1 MPNCPICHQPLIR
14 KNGLLKCQICGF
26 SYKNGQS
33 TPLLSGY
40 VPKTLT
46 PKTAPADQELQMW
59 IARVAQKLLPIYK
72 DYDPNVKKQLQQGQQ
87 KIKQSLTDVLAGKLS
102 LPQWFNRTRR
112 DLGKH
117 AIELTQILYDCLE
130 GLQSREAREMRAQ
143 YSQALQAVQ
152 QQYNPQAA
160 IGGIPQP
167 P

>member
-1 MPNCPICHQPLIR
+1 MPTCRNCNQLLVR
-14 KNGLLKCQICGF
+14 QGNVLKCPVCGF
-26 SYKNGQS
+26 TYKPNQS

-40 VPKTLT
+40 APKTMT
-46 PKTAPADQELQMW
+46 PKTAPADVELSTW
-59 IARVAQKLLPIYK
+59 ISRVAQKLLPIYK
-72 DYDPNVKKQLQQGQQ
+72 DYDPNVKLQLQQGQQ
-87 KIKQSLTDVLAGKLS
+87 KIKSGLNDVLAGKLS

-117 AIELTQILYDCLE
+117 AIELTQVLYDCLE

-143 YSQALQAVQ
+143 YAQALSAVQ